1 MLSAAEDF
9 LTTEYIA
16 ATATVLILAVLL
28 LVMVLRR
35 KNTEEEAPPELPQRP
50 QRPRQQIE
58 DRKPE
63 PPTPVKPAPVQAPT
77 PAPAR
82 PISVKAPPVAEP
94 AKPISVKAPPV
105 SEPSKPISVKAPPVA
120 EPARPISV
128 KAPPVAEPAMP
139 ISVKAPTVEAPKP
152 EPVAPPPAPI
162 KVEAQPVAPEPEPE
176 PTPVPEPEPEK
187 KGFFQRLTRAISK
200 TSMVFRRRVMGLV
213 GLGQKIDEETLEKL
227 EEAMLEADLGVAT
240 TEHLMETL
248 REAWKG
254 AQIETTDQILP
265 FIRKDLKERLT
276 RRGNTV
282 NYAAAGPTVILVVG
296 VNGVGKT
303 TSIAKLARHFV
314 RENKKVV
321 LAAADTFRAAAVK
334 QLQTWSDR
342 IGCEVV
348 AGVDRADP
356 ASVAF
361 KGAERALEVGADV
374 LLVDTAGRLH
384 TQKNLM
390 DELTKITKVLDK
402 KITGAPHETILV
414 LDATTGQNAVTQAEM
429 FKAAANVSGLFLAKL
444 DGTAKGGAVLT
455 INEKVAVPVK
465 FVGLGESFDDI
476 QGFSAENFVD
486 ALFNL
491 DSN

>member
-1 MLSAAEDF
+1 MLFAAEDF
-9 LTTEYIA
+9 LTTEYLA

-35 KNTEEEAPPELPQRP
+35 KKTEEEAPPELPQRP
-50 QRPRQQIE
+50 QRPRQQVE
-58 DRKPE
+58 DRQPE
-63 PPTPVKPAPVQAPT
+63 PPTPAKPAPVQAPT

-82 PISVKAPPVAEP
+82 PISIKAPPVAEPAKPISVKAPPVAEP

-105 SEPSKPISVKAPPVA
+105 AEPAKPISVKAPPV
-120 EPARPISV
+120 V
-128 KAPPVAEPAMP
+128 
-139 ISVKAPTVEAPKP
+139 APKP
-152 EPVAPPPAPI
+152 EPEPVTPPPAPVN
-162 KVEAQPVAPEPEPE
+162 VEAPVAPEPEP
-176 PTPVPEPEPEK
+176 TPEPEPEK

-491 DSN
+491 EGS

>member
-1 MLSAAEDF
+1 MLFAAEDF
-9 LTTEYIA
+9 LTTEYMA
-16 ATATVLILAVLL
+16 AAATVLILAVLL

-35 KNTEEEAPPELPQRP
+35 KKSEEEAPPELPQRP
-50 QRPRQQIE
+50 QRPRPPVE

-63 PPTPVKPAPVQAPT
+63 PPAPVKPAEVQAPK
-77 PAPAR
+77 PEA
-82 PISVKAPPVAEP
+82 

-105 SEPSKPISVKAPPVA
+105 PEGAKPISVKAQPVA

-128 KAPPVAEPAMP
+128 KAPPVAEPVRP
-139 ISVKAPTVEAPKP
+139 ISVKAPPVAEPVKPISVKAQPVEAPKP
-152 EPVAPPPAPI
+152 EPVTPPPAPV
-162 KVEAQPVAPEPEPE
+162 KVEAPAAPEPE
-176 PTPVPEPEPEK
+176 PTPAPEPEPEK

-248 REAWKG
+248 RDAWKG

-276 RRGNTV
+276 RRGNAVT
-282 NYAAAGPTVILVVG
+282 YATSGPTVILVVG

-455 INEKVAVPVK
+455 INERVAVPVK

-491 DSN
+491 ET

>member
-1 MLSAAEDF
+1 MLFAAEDF
-9 LTTEYIA
+9 LTTEYLA

-35 KNTEEEAPPELPQRP
+35 KKPEEEAPPELPQRP
-50 QRPRQQIE
+50 QRPRPQVE
-58 DRKPE
+58 ERKPE
-63 PPTPVKPAPVQAPT
+63 PP
-77 PAPAR
+77 APAKPISVKAPPVAEPAKPIEVKAPPVAEPAK

-105 SEPSKPISVKAPPVA
+105 E
-120 EPARPISV
+120 
-128 KAPPVAEPAMP
+128 
-139 ISVKAPTVEAPKP
+139 APTPKP
-152 EPVAPPPAPI
+152 EPASPPPEPV
-162 KVEAQPVAPEPEPE
+162 KVEAAAAPEA
-176 PTPVPEPEPEK
+176 TPEPEPEK

-200 TSMVFRRRVMGLV
+200 TSMVFRRRVMGIV
-213 GLGQKIDEETLEKL
+213 GLGQKIDDDVLNSL

-248 REAWKG
+248 REAWKA

-276 RRGNTV
+276 RRGNAV
-282 NYAAAGPTVILVVG
+282 NYAASGPTVILVVG

-334 QLQTWSDR
+334 QLQTWSER

-356 ASVAF
+356 ASVAY

-429 FKAAANVSGLFLAKL
+429 FKAASNVSGLFLAKL

-491 DSN
+491 EN

>member
-1 MLSAAEDF
+1 MLFAAEDF
-9 LTTEYIA
+9 LTTEYLA
-16 ATATVLILAVLL
+16 AAATVLILAVLL

-35 KNTEEEAPPELPQRP
+35 KKPEEEAPPELQQRP
-50 QRPRQQIE
+50 QRPRPQVE
-58 DRKPE
+58 EHKPE
-63 PPTPVKPAPVQAPT
+63 PP
-77 PAPAR
+77 APAK

-105 SEPSKPISVKAPPVA
+105 AEPAKPISIKAPPVEA
-120 EPARPISV
+120 AKPEPEPASPPPEPV
-128 KAPPVAEPAMP
+128 K
-139 ISVKAPTVEAPKP
+139 VEAP
-152 EPVAPPPAPI
+152 VT
-162 KVEAQPVAPEPEPE
+162 PEPE
-176 PTPVPEPEPEK
+176 PTPAPEPEPEK

-248 REAWKG
+248 RDAWKG

-282 NYAAAGPTVILVVG
+282 NYAPAGPTVILVVG

-334 QLQTWSDR
+334 QLQTWSER

-429 FKAAANVSGLFLAKL
+429 FKAASNVSGLFLAKL

-491 DSN
+491 EN

>member
-1 MLSAAEDF
+1 MLFAAEDF
-9 LTTEYIA
+9 LTTEYLA
-16 ATATVLILAVLL
+16 AAATVLILAVLL

-35 KNTEEEAPPELPQRP
+35 KKPEEEAPPELQLRP
-50 QRPRQQIE
+50 QRPRPQVE
-58 DRKPE
+58 EHKPE
-63 PPTPVKPAPVQAPT
+63 PP
-77 PAPAR
+77 APAK

-94 AKPISVKAPPV
+94 AKPISIKAPPV
-105 SEPSKPISVKAPPVA
+105 EAAKPEP
-120 EPARPISV
+120 EPASPPPEPV
-128 KAPPVAEPAMP
+128 K
-139 ISVKAPTVEAPKP
+139 VEAP
-152 EPVAPPPAPI
+152 VT
-162 KVEAQPVAPEPEPE
+162 PEPE
-176 PTPVPEPEPEK
+176 PTPAPEPEPEK

-248 REAWKG
+248 RDAWKG

-282 NYAAAGPTVILVVG
+282 NYAPAGPTVILVVG

-334 QLQTWSDR
+334 QLQTWSER

-429 FKAAANVSGLFLAKL
+429 FKAASNVSGLFLAKL

-491 DSN
+491 EN

>member
-35 KNTEEEAPPELPQRP
+35 KKTEEETAPELPQRP

-63 PPTPVKPAPVQAPT
+63 PPTPVKPAQVQAPT

-82 PISVKAPPVAEP
+82 
-94 AKPISVKAPPV
+94 PISVKAPPV

-128 KAPPVAEPAMP
+128 KAPPVAEPAGP
-139 ISVKAPTVEAPKP
+139 ISVKAPPVEAPKP
-152 EPVAPPPAPI
+152 EPQPVTPPPAPI

>member
-1 MLSAAEDF
+1 MLLAAEDF

-16 ATATVLILAVLL
+16 AGVTVLILAVLL
-28 LVMVLRR
+28 VVMVLRR
-35 KNTEEEAPPELPQRP
+35 KKAEEETPAELPRRP
-50 QRPRQQIE
+50 QRPRPE
-58 DRKPE
+58 PEERKPE
-63 PPTPVKPAPVQAPT
+63 
-77 PAPAR
+77 APAR
-82 PISVKAPPVAEP
+82 PAEPAPGPVSVKAPPVEVPKPAPVETPKPVSVKSPPVEAPQPAPVEP
-94 AKPISVKAPPV
+94 PKPVSVKAPPIAAPQPQPA
-105 SEPSKPISVKAPPVA
+105 EPPKPISVKAPPVA
-120 EPARPISV
+120 PAPEP
-128 KAPPVAEPAMP
+128 
-139 ISVKAPTVEAPKP
+139 APKP
-152 EPVAPPPAPI
+152 VALPPV
-162 KVEAQPVAPEPEPE
+162 VEAAPE
-176 PTPVPEPEPEK
+176 PEPEPEK

-200 TSMVFRRRVMGLV
+200 TSMVFRRRVMGIV
-213 GLGQKIDEETLEKL
+213 GLGHKIDDDVLNSL
-227 EEAMLEADLGVAT
+227 EEAMLEADLGVTT

-248 REAWKG
+248 REAWKS
-254 AQIETTDQILP
+254 ARIETTDQILP

-276 RRGNTV
+276 RRGNAV

-314 RENKKVV
+314 REDKKVV

-334 QLQTWSDR
+334 QLQTWSER

-356 ASVAF
+356 ASIAF
-361 KGAERALEVGADV
+361 KGAERAVEVGADV

-429 FKAAANVSGLFLAKL
+429 FKAASNVSGLFLAKL

-476 QGFSAENFVD
+476 QPFNAENFVD

-491 DSN
+491 ENN

>member
-1 MLSAAEDF
+1 MLFAAEDF
-9 LTTEYIA
+9 LTTEYLA
-16 ATATVLILAVLL
+16 AAATVLILAVLL

-35 KNTEEEAPPELPQRP
+35 KKPEEEAPPELQQRP
-50 QRPRQQIE
+50 QRPRPQVE
-58 DRKPE
+58 EHKPE
-63 PPTPVKPAPVQAPT
+63 PP
-77 PAPAR
+77 APAK
-82 PISVKAPPVAEP
+82 PISVKAPPVAEPAKPISIKAPPVAEP

-105 SEPSKPISVKAPPVA
+105 AEPAKPISIKAPPV
-120 EPARPISV
+120 
-128 KAPPVAEPAMP
+128 
-139 ISVKAPTVEAPKP
+139 EAAKP
-152 EPVAPPPAPI
+152 EPEPASPPPEPVI
-162 KVEAQPVAPEPEPE
+162 KVEAPVTPEPE
-176 PTPVPEPEPEK
+176 PTPAPEPEPEK

-248 REAWKG
+248 RDAWKG

-282 NYAAAGPTVILVVG
+282 NYAPDGPTVILVVG

-334 QLQTWSDR
+334 QLQTWSER

-429 FKAAANVSGLFLAKL
+429 FKAASNVSGLFLAKL

-491 DSN
+491 EN

>member
-1 MLSAAEDF
+1 MLLAAEDF

-16 ATATVLILAVLL
+16 AATTVAILAVLL
-28 LVMVLRR
+28 VVMVLRR
-35 KNTEEEAPPELPQRP
+35 RKFEETPPELPQRP
-50 QRPRQQIE
+50 QRPRPRVEEPQ
-58 DRKPE
+58 PE
-63 PPTPVKPAPVQAPT
+63 PPKSVPVEPPPVAAPPAVVPPAPT
-77 PAPAR
+77 PR
-82 PISVKAPPVAEP
+82 QPISVKAPPVEPPKAEAP
-94 AKPISVKAPPV
+94 KPISVKAPPV
-105 SEPSKPISVKAPPVA
+105 VAPQPQPAPQPQAEPPKPVSVKAPPV
-120 EPARPISV
+120 EPP
-128 KAPPVAEPAMP
+128 KPAP
-139 ISVKAPTVEAPKP
+139 APTPAPEPQP
-152 EPVAPPPAPI
+152 EPVS
-162 KVEAQPVAPEPEPE
+162 E
-176 PTPVPEPEPEK
+176 PEPEPEK

-213 GLGQKIDEETLEKL
+213 GLGQKIDEDTLEKL

-276 RRGNTV
+276 RRGNTIS
-282 NYAAAGPTVILVVG
+282 YAPAGPTVILVVG

-334 QLQTWSDR
+334 QLQTWSER

-356 ASVAF
+356 ASIAF
-361 KGAERALEVGADV
+361 KGAERAIEAQADV

-390 DELTKITKVLDK
+390 DELTKISRVLDK
-402 KITGAPHETILV
+402 KITGSPHETILV

-476 QGFSAENFVD
+476 QPFSAENFVD

-491 DSN
+491 EAAQ

>member
-1 MLSAAEDF
+1 MLFAAEDF
-9 LTTEYIA
+9 LTTEYLA
-16 ATATVLILAVLL
+16 AAATVLILAVLL

-35 KNTEEEAPPELPQRP
+35 KKPEEEAPPELQLRP
-50 QRPRQQIE
+50 QRPRPQVE
-58 DRKPE
+58 EHKPE
-63 PPTPVKPAPVQAPT
+63 PP
-77 PAPAR
+77 APAK
-82 PISVKAPPVAEP
+82 PISVKAPPVAEPAKPISIKAPPVAEP

-105 SEPSKPISVKAPPVA
+105 AEPAKPISIKAPPVEA
-120 EPARPISV
+120 AKPEPEPASPPPEPV
-128 KAPPVAEPAMP
+128 K
-139 ISVKAPTVEAPKP
+139 VEAP
-152 EPVAPPPAPI
+152 VT
-162 KVEAQPVAPEPEPE
+162 PEPE
-176 PTPVPEPEPEK
+176 PTPAPEPEPEK

-248 REAWKG
+248 RDAWKG

-282 NYAAAGPTVILVVG
+282 NYAPDGPTVILVVG

-334 QLQTWSDR
+334 QLQTWSER

-429 FKAAANVSGLFLAKL
+429 FKAASNVSGLFLAKL

-491 DSN
+491 EN

>member
-1 MLSAAEDF
+1 MVSEVENF

-16 ATATVLILAVLL
+16 AAVTVALLAVLL
-28 LVMVLRR
+28 LVMVLRKKR
-35 KNTEEEAPPELPQRP
+35 ELPPSEQPQAFPERK
-50 QRPRQQIE
+50 QRPRE
-58 DRKPE
+58 PEAPKAAPRAPE
-63 PPTPVKPAPVQAPT
+63 PVAPTKPISEKRAPVASPVERPVASPVERPVASPVERPVEPAPKPVSVKAAPIPEPAPVA
-77 PAPAR
+77 
-82 PISVKAPPVAEP
+82 P
-94 AKPISVKAPPV
+94 AKPISTRAPAVP
-105 SEPSKPISVKAPPVA
+105 
-120 EPARPISV
+120 
-128 KAPPVAEPAMP
+128 
-139 ISVKAPTVEAPKP
+139 
-152 EPVAPPPAPI
+152 
-162 KVEAQPVAPEPEPE
+162 APEPKPVEPAVE
-176 PTPVPEPEPEK
+176 EEPEK

-200 TSMVFRRRVMGLV
+200 TSMVFRRRVMGIV
-213 GLGQKIDEETLEKL
+213 GLGQKIDDDVLNSL

-248 REAWKG
+248 REAWK
-254 AQIETTDQILP
+254 AATIETTDQILP

-276 RRGNTV
+276 RRGNAV
-282 NYAAAGPTVILVVG
+282 NYAVAGPTVILVVG

-348 AGVDRADP
+348 AGEDRADP
-356 ASVAF
+356 ASIAF
-361 KGAERALEVGADV
+361 KGAERAIEVGADV

-476 QGFSAENFVD
+476 QSFNAETFVD
-486 ALFNL
+486 ALFNM
-491 DSN
+491 DTQ

>member
-1 MLSAAEDF
+1 MLLVAEDF
-9 LTTEYIA
+9 LTVEYIA
-16 ATATVLILAVLL
+16 AAATVAILAVLL
-28 LVMVLRR
+28 VVMVLRR
-35 KNTEEEAPPELPQRP
+35 RKVEEAPPELPQRP
-50 QRPRQQIE
+50 QRPRPPVQE
-58 DRKPE
+58 PKPE
-63 PPTPVKPAPVQAPT
+63 PPQPAPVEPPVAPPQSVPVQA
-77 PAPAR
+77 APPR
-82 PISVKAPPVAEP
+82 PVSVKAPPVEPPKAEP
-94 AKPISVKAPPV
+94 PKPISVKAPPV
-105 SEPSKPISVKAPPVA
+105 MAPQPAPVPPPAPAPQPQAEPPKPISVKAPA
-120 EPARPISV
+120 
-128 KAPPVAEPAMP
+128 
-139 ISVKAPTVEAPKP
+139 VE
-152 EPVAPPPAPI
+152 PPAP
-162 KVEAQPVAPEPEPE
+162 APEPA
-176 PTPVPEPEPEK
+176 PVAEPEPEK

-276 RRGNTV
+276 RRGNTIT
-282 NYAAAGPTVILVVG
+282 YAPAGPTVILVVG

-314 RENKKVV
+314 REGKKVV

-334 QLQTWSDR
+334 QLQTWSER

-348 AGVDRADP
+348 AGVDKADP

-361 KGAERALEVGADV
+361 KGAERAIEAQADV

-390 DELTKITKVLDK
+390 DELTKISRVLDK

-476 QGFSAENFVD
+476 QPFSAENFVD

-491 DSN
+491 EAAQ